1 MSDHRNSVYL
11 FLDFIL
17 FVDDEFEVD
26 PQSLKS
32 IINSEGM
39 TPVRVT
45 APVRRTLGG
54 HALRQVIDIF
64 GDSVFR
70 DVVVTLTH
78 RGLHQLFCILGPQ
91 IESSNKIFKIL

>member
-1 MSDHRNSVYL
+1 MYL

-32 IINSEGM
+32 IINSEGL

-54 HALRQVIDIF
+54 HALRQVV
-64 GDSVFR
+64 S
-70 DVVVTLTH
+70 L
-78 RGLHQLFCILGPQ
+78 ILMVAQFSWMMWLP
-91 IESSNKIFKIL
+91 

>member
-1 MSDHRNSVYL
+1 MITK

-64 GDSVFR
+64 GGSVFM

-78 RGLHQLFCILGPQ
+78 RGLHVV
-91 IESSNKIFKIL
+91 

>member
-1 MSDHRNSVYL
+1 MSDHKNSVYL
-11 FLDFIL
+11 FFDFIL

-54 HALRQVIDIF
+54 HALRQVELSIF
-64 GDSVFR
+64 L
-70 DVVVTLTH
+70 VVQFSGMLW
-78 RGLHQLFCILGPQ
+78 LP
-91 IESSNKIFKIL
+91 

>member
-1 MSDHRNSVYL
+1 MHHHTKKKSYINFYHY
-11 FLDFIL
+11 F

-54 HALRQVIDIF
+54 HALRQVMWN
-64 GDSVFR
+64 
-70 DVVVTLTH
+70 H
-78 RGLHQLFCILGPQ
+78 
-91 IESSNKIFKIL
+91 